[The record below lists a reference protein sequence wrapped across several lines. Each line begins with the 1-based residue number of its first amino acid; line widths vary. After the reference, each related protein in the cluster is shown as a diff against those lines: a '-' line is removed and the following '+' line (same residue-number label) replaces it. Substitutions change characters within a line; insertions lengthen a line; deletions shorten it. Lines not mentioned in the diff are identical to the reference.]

1 MRTPIS
7 EQETTIAWYRNDDT
21 AKIYTS
27 DYMMM
32 TRYDK
37 NVSSGDWELLRVDT
51 CEGDIVAKT
60 YIAPKELVYG
70 RKKKRKFSK
79 EQIEKQINT
88 LEKYIAENN
97 K

>member
-1 MRTPIS
+1 MRTPIN
-7 EQETTIAWYRNDDT
+7 EQETTITWYRDDDT

-60 YIAPKELVYG
+60 YLAPKELLYG
-70 RKKKRKFSK
+70 RSKKNKPMSEKIKSEKR
-79 EQIEKQINT
+79 EMMKQYH
-88 LEKYIAENN
+88 LN

>member
-1 MRTPIS
+1 MRTPIN
-7 EQETTIAWYRNDDT
+7 EQETTITWYRDDDT

-60 YIAPKELVYG
+60 YLAPKELVYG
-70 RKKKRKFSK
+70 RKKKREFSK
-79 EQIEKQINT
+79 GQIERQINT
-88 LEKYIAENN
+88 LAKYRAENN

>member
-7 EQETTIAWYRNDDT
+7 EQETTIAWYRDDDT

-51 CEGDIVAKT
+51 CEGDIVAKI
-60 YIAPKELVYG
+60 YLAPKELVYG
-70 RKKKRKFSK
+70 KGKKRKLTEEQKEMYSK
-79 EQIEKQINT
+79 ILKQNR
-88 LEKYIAENN
+88 NS
-97 K
+97 

>member
-7 EQETTIAWYRNDDT
+7 EQETTITWCRDDDT

-60 YIAPKELVYG
+60 YLAPKELVYG
-70 RKKKRKFSK
+70 KGKKRKLTEEQKEMYSK
-79 EQIEKQINT
+79 ILKQNR
-88 LEKYIAENN
+88 NS
-97 K
+97 

>member
-7 EQETTIAWYRNDDT
+7 EQETTITWYRDDDT

-51 CEGDIVAKT
+51 CEGDIVSKT
-60 YIAPKELVYG
+60 YLAPKELVYG
-70 RKKKRKFSK
+70 KGKKRKLTEEQKEMYSK
-79 EQIEKQINT
+79 ILKQNR
-88 LEKYIAENN
+88 NS
-97 K
+97 